1 MQRVIKFPDKLH
13 RKGVLAYKRAQ
24 LMMKDK
30 QQYSHGCILKKFHK
44 GNKK

>member
-30 QQYSHGCILKKFHK
+30 QQYSLKKFHK